1 MKFRFCLAKSP
12 RMCYNNMVDGK
23 ITLKT
28 DKNIEVYALNSDGT
42 RETMIDVERDEGK
55 NAVFYLNG
63 ALNYE
68 IVRG

>member
-1 MKFRFCLAKSP
+1 
-12 RMCYNNMVDGK
+12 MVDGK

-42 RETMIDVERDEGK
+42 RETMIDVDRDEGK